1 MSVPGRAMRRCGAI
15 VTLAGI
21 YGAAAWLS
29 RRLSRRGATRQT
41 SGCMLVVTTF
51 HNPNW
56 FHAHIRPLARS
67 GARTLLLVCDER
79 IETIP
84 GVRFECPPRLLQIL
98 LTRAG
103 AKLAWVMRCAW
114 RYRPDLYMGYHIL
127 PCAVIALVAARL
139 FGRPACYQV
148 TSGPL
153 ELEGGGWHAE
163 NRLLTALGG
172 PSALIGRLAADV
184 LREFDSVVVRGH
196 QAADYIRGL
205 GFERDLGI
213 ITGSV
218 EPTSVWQDFAA
229 RPIDIAF
236 VGRLTEYKRP
246 DRFLAV
252 VADVVAALPAARA
265 VIIGDG
271 PDAAALRANV
281 AERGL
286 ATNVEFLGQRA
297 DVDRLLASTKVFV
310 LTSRW
315 EGLSIAMLEAMA
327 AGAVPVVA
335 DVGDLR
341 DAIRPGVNGFVVPE
355 GDIGAYAQATVRLL
369 RDAEVWRACSRQ
381 AAELALAR
389 SGTDTVAE
397 LWRQQLRSV
406 LAARA
411 APQAAS
417 ASGPTS

>member
-1 MSVPGRAMRRCGAI
+1 VVTAIRRYAAI
-15 VTLAGI
+15 LALAAI

-29 RRLSRRGATRQT
+29 RRLARRETRAA

-79 IETIP
+79 MATMP
-84 GVRFECPPRLLQIL
+84 GVRFECPPRIMQLL

-103 AKLAWVMRCAW
+103 AKLAWVLRCAW
-114 RYRPDLYMGYHIL
+114 RYRPDLYMGYHIV

-139 FGRPACYQV
+139 FARPACYQV

-163 NRLLTALGG
+163 NRLLTALGR
-172 PSALIGRLAADV
+172 PSAFIAALAADV

-196 QAADYIRGL
+196 QAAAYVRNL
-205 GFERDLGI
+205 GFERDLAI

-218 EPTSVWQDFAA
+218 EPTVAWQDFAERA
-229 RPIDIAF
+229 IDIAF

-252 VADVVAALPAARA
+252 VTAVVAELPATRA

-271 PDAAALRANV
+271 PDAPVLRARAAAL
-281 AERGL
+281 GL
-286 ATNVEFLGQRA
+286 TANVEFLGQRA
-297 DVDRLLASTKVFV
+297 DVDRLLASARVFV

-341 DAIRPGVNGFVVPE
+341 DAIRPGVNGFLVPE
-355 GDIGAYAQATVRLL
+355 DDIDAYARATITLL
-369 RDAEVWRACSRQ
+369 RDVQSWRACSAQ
-381 AAELALAR
+381 AAKLALAR
-389 SGTDTVAE
+389 SGTDAVAE
-397 LWRQQLRSV
+397 LWQRQLRGLLASP
-406 LAARA
+406 AAR
-411 APQAAS
+411 QAAS
-417 ASGPTS
+417 ASEPIS

>member
-1 MSVPGRAMRRCGAI
+1 
-15 VTLAGI
+15 
-21 YGAAAWLS
+21 
-29 RRLSRRGATRQT
+29 
-41 SGCMLVVTTF
+41 
-51 HNPNW
+51 
-56 FHAHIRPLARS
+56 
-67 GARTLLLVCDER
+67 
-79 IETIP
+79 
-84 GVRFECPPRLLQIL
+84 
-98 LTRAG
+98 
-103 AKLAWVMRCAW
+103 
-114 RYRPDLYMGYHIL
+114 MGYHIL

-172 PSALIGRLAADV
+172 PSEVIARLAADV
-184 LREFDSVVVRGH
+184 LRAFESVVVRGH
-196 QAADYIRGL
+196 QAAAYVRRL
-205 GFERDLGI
+205 GFERDLAI

-218 EPTSVWQDFAA
+218 EPTVAWQDFAA

-252 VADVVAALPAARA
+252 VAAVVAELPAVRA

-271 PDAAALRANV
+271 PDAPALRADV
-281 AERGL
+281 AKRGL
-286 ATNVEFLGQRA
+286 AANVEFLGQRA
-297 DVDRLLASTKVFV
+297 DVDRLLAATKVFV

-341 DAIRPGVNGFVVPE
+341 DAIRQGVNGFVVPE
-355 GDIGAYAQATVRLL
+355 GDIGAYAETTVLLL
-369 RDAEVWRACSRQ
+369 RQAEMWRACSMQ

-389 SGTDTVAE
+389 SGTDAVAE
-397 LWRQQLRSV
+397 LWRRQLRGL
-406 LAARA
+406 LAARD
-411 APQAAS
+411 APHAAS